1 MFDSPP
7 DASSATPG
15 PAMTAAL
22 SRPAWVRRLLQ
33 RREKLLAVMLLLLH
47 GAVLSDLQ
55 GPWARALLLTHLGLF
70 LLWQPLWG
78 YERRLG
84 TPALVFVGA
93 ASALVLFWLN
103 WWLVAAWFAFL
114 VSLIGARGFAGP
126 SRASR
131 LFGLAVLAYLML
143 TLLLW
148 VVPKLFIAGTTP
160 FFADEL
166 VRYAA
171 PVGLLLLLALPV
183 GRPPEA
189 GREPVDFLY
198 GLLLFLVVIL
208 VVLGSF
214 AFMTLSQVAYVEA
227 LIRTLLVVGF
237 LLSLLGLL
245 WNPAHGL
252 SLLQPVLFRYLLNV
266 GTPFE
271 QWLAQIAEAAERET
285 DPAGFLHTAA
295 ERLATLPWVASVAWD
310 SPDGQGRVGEE
321 ASSVWTF
328 SAGPLTLQV
337 SSRFTVGPALVL
349 HLKLLTE
356 IVARFYE
363 GKRREQ
369 ALAQMARMQAI
380 HETGARL
387 THDIKNLLQSLYAL
401 ASASQQAG
409 DAEGFQRLMRR
420 QLPDLARRLELTLSK
435 LKDPFA
441 QRDAEDPPVA
451 ARAWW
456 EALESRYE
464 PRGVRFRASLAADAR
479 IPGALFDSVAEN
491 LLENAL
497 KKRQRSPGL
506 EIDVEL
512 ATANGGAVLRVT
524 DTGEPVPAR
533 VAGALFEKPVASE
546 TGLGV
551 GLYQVSREAARR
563 GYALRLKEN
572 QPGRV
577 CFELAPRGNA

>member
-1 MFDSPP
+1 MLDTLPDSRPP
-7 DASSATPG
+7 SSG

-22 SRPAWVRRLLQ
+22 SRSAWIGRLLE
-33 RREKLLAVMLLLLH
+33 RREKLLAALLLPLH
-47 GAVLSDLQ
+47 GAVLSDLHS
-55 GPWARALLLTHLGLF
+55 PWTRALLLVHLGLF

-78 YERRLG
+78 HERRLG
-84 TPALVFVGA
+84 TPALVFIGA
-93 ASALVLFWLN
+93 ASVLVLFWLN
-103 WWLVAAWFAFL
+103 WWLVAAWLAFL
-114 VSLIGARGFAGP
+114 VSLVGARGVSGP
-126 SRASR
+126 SRACR
-131 LFGLAVLAYLML
+131 LFGLAVLAYLL
-143 TLLLW
+143 VTLLLW
-148 VVPKLFIAGTTP
+148 VVPKLFTAGQTP
-160 FFADEL
+160 FFAGEL
-166 VRYAA
+166 MRYAM
-171 PVGLLLLLALPV
+171 PVGLLLLLAFPV
-183 GRPPEA
+183 GRQAEG
-189 GREPVDFLY
+189 GREPMDFLY
-198 GLLLFLVVIL
+198 GLLLFLVVVL

-214 AFMTLSQVAYVEA
+214 AFMTLSKIAYVEA

-271 QWLAQIAEAAERET
+271 QWLARIAGAAERET

-295 ERLATLPWVASVAWD
+295 ERLAALPWVASVAWD
-310 SPDGQGRVGEE
+310 APDGQGQVGEE
-321 ASSVWTF
+321 VSSAWTF
-328 SAGPLTLQV
+328 SSGALTLRV

-356 IVARFYE
+356 IVAHFYE
-363 GKRREQ
+363 AKRREQ
-369 ALAQMARMQAI
+369 ALAHMARMQAI

-420 QLPDLARRLELTLSK
+420 QLPDLARRLELTLGK
-435 LKDPFA
+435 LKNPLA
-441 QRDAEDPPVA
+441 QGEGETPPVT

-464 PRGVRFRASLAADAR
+464 SRGVRFRASFAGDVP
-479 IPGALFDSVAEN
+479 IPGAFFDSVAEN

-497 KKRQRSPGL
+497 KKRQQSPGL

-512 ATANGGAVLRVT
+512 AAGEGRAVLRVT

-533 VAGALFEKPVASE
+533 VAGALFDKPVASE

-551 GLYQVSREAARR
+551 GLYQVSREAARH
-563 GYALRLKEN
+563 GYILRLKEN
-572 QPGRV
+572 RPGRV
-577 CFELAPRGNA
+577 CFELAPRERS

>member
-1 MFDSPP
+1 
-7 DASSATPG
+7 
-15 PAMTAAL
+15 MTAAL
-22 SRPAWVRRLLQ
+22 SRPAWIARLLE
-33 RREKLLAVMLLLLH
+33 RREKLLVVMLLLLH
-47 GAVLSDLQ
+47 GAVLSDL
-55 GPWARALLLTHLGLF
+55 GSPWTRALLLTHLGLF

-114 VSLIGARGFAGP
+114 VSLVGARGFSGP

-131 LFGLAVLAYLML
+131 LFGLAVLAYLLMA
-143 TLLLW
+143 LLLW
-148 VVPKLFIAGTTP
+148 VVPKLFTTP
-160 FFADEL
+160 EALLFVDGFM
-166 VRYAA
+166 RYAA
-171 PVGLLLLLALPV
+171 PAGLLLLLAIPAS
-183 GRPPEA
+183 RQQEA
-189 GREPVDFLY
+189 EREPVDFLY

-214 AFMTLSQVAYVEA
+214 AFMTLSKIAYVEA

-271 QWLAQIAEAAERET
+271 QWLAQIAGAAERET

-295 ERLATLPWVASVAWD
+295 ERLAALPWVASVAWD
-310 SPDGQGRVGEE
+310 SPDGRGRVGEE
-321 ASSVWTF
+321 VSSAWTF
-328 SAGPLTLQV
+328 SSGSLSLRV

-356 IVARFYE
+356 IVAHFYE

-435 LKDPFA
+435 LKDPLA
-441 QRDAEDPPVA
+441 QRDGEAPPVA

-464 PRGVRFRASLAADAR
+464 PRGVRFRASFAGNVR

-497 KKRQRSPGL
+497 KKRQQAPGL

-512 ATANGGAVLRVT
+512 VTGDGGAVLRVI

-533 VAGALFEKPVASE
+533 VAGALFDKPVASE

-572 QPGRV
+572 RPGRV
-577 CFELAPRGNA
+577 CFELAPSANR